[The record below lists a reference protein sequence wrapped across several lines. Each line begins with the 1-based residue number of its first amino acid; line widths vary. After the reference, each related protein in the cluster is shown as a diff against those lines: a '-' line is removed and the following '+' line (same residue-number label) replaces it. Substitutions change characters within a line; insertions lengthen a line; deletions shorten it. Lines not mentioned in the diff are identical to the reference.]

1 MFDSLHIRGFRAFE
15 DLQLNGLGRVNLLVG
30 KNNIGKTTALEAI
43 KIRCA
48 GTAAIWELRRLLDA
62 QQEVKRDQPAE
73 GEPQLPWNLRRIF
86 HCESN
91 STTKP
96 SRRRL
101 SIGPINAPE
110 STLTLT
116 LGWAKVLRDDDTG
129 ALRRQVVEGI
139 PGPEDEQDVS
149 EAVILSFG
157 DGSRHIYTPERI
169 FRFRPSRPDMANS
182 DIGVINCH
190 YLPARGFAE
199 NEAGELWDR
208 VVLTD
213 LESDVLDALQIIAPE
228 IERISLI
235 ESKMRRGER
244 LALVRRAE
252 IQTPEPL
259 KSMGDGMNRI
269 FEMALGLANSKG
281 GIFLVDE
288 IENGVHYSVQEE
300 LWSFIFRVSSR
311 LQSQVFATTH
321 SWDCI
326 ESFQKAASS
335 HPDEGALVRLYQQ
348 EQEIRAHTFDEQ
360 RLEILTRESIEVR

>member
-1 MFDSLHIRGFRAFE
+1 MFNSLHIQGFRAFE
-15 DLQLNGLGRVNLLVG
+15 DLQLKGLGRVNLLVG
-30 KNNIGKTTALEAI
+30 KNNVGKTTVLEAI

-48 GTAAIWELRRLLDA
+48 GTGAVWELRRLLDA
-62 QQEVKRDQPAE
+62 RQEVEREQPAD
-73 GEPQLPWNLRRIF
+73 GEPQLPWNLPRIF

-91 STTKP
+91 NTTK
-96 SRRRL
+96 SSQRRL
-101 SIGPINAPE
+101 SIGPIDVPE
-110 STLTLT
+110 NTLTLA
-116 LGWAKVLRDDDTG
+116 LGWTRVIRDDTG
-129 ALRRQVVEGI
+129 EIPRRVIEEM
-139 PGPEDEQDVS
+139 PGPGDEQDVS

-157 DGSRHIYTPERI
+157 DGSRRIYTPERI
-169 FRFRPSRPDMANS
+169 FRFRPSRPGMSES
-182 DIGVINCH
+182 DIGIINCH
-190 YLPARGFAE
+190 YLPARGFTE
-199 NEAGELWDR
+199 NEAGELWDS

-213 LESDVLDALQIIAPE
+213 LESDVLAALQIIAPE

-244 LALVRRAE
+244 LALIRRAGR
-252 IQTPEPL
+252 QTPEPL

-269 FEMALGLANSKG
+269 FEMALGLANSKS

-300 LWSFIFRVSSR
+300 LWSFIFQVSSR

-326 ESFQKAASS
+326 EAFQKAASS
-335 HPDEGALVRLYQQ
+335 HPDEGTLVRLYQQ
-348 EQEIRAHTFDEQ
+348 EQEISAYTFDEH